1 MLPIICQSENDVD
14 VITTHYLYY
23 LKKKK
28 NYNKELVF
36 QLLVRLFIYY
46 TCMN

>member
-23 LKKKK
+23 LKKK

>member
-28 NYNKELVF
+28 IIIRN
-36 QLLVRLFIYY
+36 
-46 TCMN
+46 

>member
-28 NYNKELVF
+28 KL
-36 QLLVRLFIYY
+36 
-46 TCMN
+46 